1 MIPFINEKTG
11 RIHTYFHQTVT
22 STGRLSSTEPNLQN
36 IPTRTDLGK
45 RLRKV
50 FKPEEGNIFVDADY
64 SQVELRVL
72 AHMSKDEIMCN
83 AFNEDQD
90 IHTICASQIFDVPV
104 DKVSK
109 QLRSRAKAVNFGIV
123 YGISEFGLSEQTG
136 INMKEAKN
144 YIDSYLEKYNG
155 IKTFMDNC
163 VETAKN
169 KGYVETLYHRRRYIP
184 ELNSNNYM
192 VRKFGDRV
200 AMNTPVQGT
209 AADIMKIAM
218 VNVFKA
224 LKASNLKAKIV
235 LQIHDELL
243 VEAPIEEEE
252 KVKEILVNE
261 MENAVKLD
269 VPLKVEALS
278 GKNWYQTK

>member
-1 MIPFINEKTG
+1 MIPYINEKTG
-11 RIHTYFHQTVT
+11 RIHTFFHQTVA

-50 FKPEEGNIFVDADY
+50 FKPEPGNILIDADY

-72 AHMSKDEIMCN
+72 AHMSKDEIMCK
-83 AFNEDQD
+83 AFKEDQD

-109 QLRSRAKAVNFGIV
+109 QLRSKAKAVNFGIV
-123 YGISEFGLSEQTG
+123 YGISEFGLAEQTG

-144 YIDSYLEKYNG
+144 YIDQYLDKYHG
-155 IKTFMDNC
+155 IKDFMNDC
-163 VETAKN
+163 VEIAKSE
-169 KGYVETLYHRRRYIP
+169 GYVETIYHRRRYIP
-184 ELNSNNYM
+184 ELKSNNYM
-192 VRKFGDRV
+192 VRKFGERV

-218 VNVFKA
+218 INVYKA
-224 LKASNLKAKIV
+224 LKENNLKSKIV
-235 LQIHDELL
+235 LQVHDQLL
-243 VEAPIEEEE
+243 VEAPLDEEE
-252 KVKEILVNE
+252 KVKEILVRE
-261 MENAVKLD
+261 MENAVFLD
-269 VPLKVEALS
+269 VPLKVEAQS
-278 GKNWYQTK
+278 GKSWYQTK